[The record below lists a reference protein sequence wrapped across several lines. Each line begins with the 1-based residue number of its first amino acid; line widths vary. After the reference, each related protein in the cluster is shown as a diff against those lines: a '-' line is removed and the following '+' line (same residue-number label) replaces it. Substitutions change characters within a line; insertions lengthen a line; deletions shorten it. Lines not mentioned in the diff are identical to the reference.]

1 MKIVPPIKRARGYRL
16 YDYGGRR
23 YLDLWQNGG
32 LAILGHRFENLTR
45 ELKSVLSRGLIFDLP
60 SIYHRRLI
68 RELQKRYS
76 GFNAIYICSTFE
88 QALLILSRFL
98 GQSITETDICDPA
111 KGESGP
117 VVYDR
122 PFLGSKT
129 VGLKPLDSDATETES
144 STMRALLPIVPFR
157 IGASPVILCLRGEAP
172 GLGVAGRG
180 VARAAEPASA
190 AARRRDRDKE
200 EVSLISPLVL
210 AGVLRSIHSL
220 NRFIPPPWFAD
231 PLFDE
236 SAEWIQRGPYVIPRF
251 ESELYSQV
259 FRHFLSEGVL
269 LSPCY
274 EEPSILPGEASEGE
288 LKKMVRLFSEN
299 PKR

>member
-1 MKIVPPIKRARGYRL
+1 MTLVPPIKRARGYRL

-32 LAILGHRFENLTR
+32 SAILGHRFENLTR

-60 SIYHRRLI
+60 SIYRRRLI

-76 GFNAIYICSTFE
+76 GFNAIHICSTFE
-88 QALLILSRFL
+88 QALLILSRVL
-98 GQSITETDICDPA
+98 GQNITGRDISDPA

-129 VGLKPLDSDATETES
+129 VGLKPLDSDAIETES

-157 IGASPVILCLRGEAP
+157 ISASPVILCLREEVP
-172 GLGVAGRG
+172 
-180 VARAAEPASA
+180 
-190 AARRRDRDKE
+190 DKE
-200 EVSLISPLVL
+200 EVSVISPLVL
-210 AGVLRSIHSL
+210 AGALRSIHSL
-220 NRFIPPPWFAD
+220 SRFIPPPWFAD
-231 PLFDE
+231 PLFDD

-259 FRHFLSEGVL
+259 FRHFLSEGIL

>member
-1 MKIVPPIKRARGYRL
+1 MTLVPPIKRARGYRL
-16 YDYGGRR
+16 YDYGGKR

-32 LAILGHRFENLTR
+32 SAILGHRFESLTR

-60 SIYHRRLI
+60 SIYRRRLI

-76 GFNAIYICSTFE
+76 GFNTICICSTFE
-88 QALLILSRFL
+88 QALLILSRVL
-98 GQSITETDICDPA
+98 GQNITKTDICDPA

-129 VGLKPLDSDATETES
+129 VGLKPLESDATGAEG
-144 STMRALLPIVPFR
+144 STTRALLPIVPFR
-157 IGASPVILCLRGEAP
+157 IGASPVILCLREA
-172 GLGVAGRG
+172 VAGG
-180 VARAAEPASA
+180 DPSA
-190 AARRRDRDKE
+190 AVAAGGDPPRASDKDE
-200 EVSLISPLVL
+200 ASVISPLVL

-220 NRFIPPPWFAD
+220 SRFIPPPWFSE
-231 PLFDE
+231 PLFDD
-236 SAEWIQRGPYVIPRF
+236 SSEWVQRGPYVLPRF

-259 FRHFLSEGVL
+259 FRHFLSEGIL

-288 LKKMVRLFSEN
+288 LKKMVRLFSEI

>member
-1 MKIVPPIKRARGYRL
+1 MTLVPPIKRARGYRL
-16 YDYGGRR
+16 YDYRGKR
-23 YLDLWQNGG
+23 YLDLWHNGG
-32 LAILGHRFENLTR
+32 LAILGHRFESLTR

-60 SIYHRRLI
+60 SIYRRRPI

-76 GFNAIYICSTFE
+76 GFNTICICSTFE
-88 QALLILSRFL
+88 QALLILSRVL
-98 GQSITETDICDPA
+98 GQNITKTDICDPA

-129 VGLKPLDSDATETES
+129 VGLKPLESDATGAEG
-144 STMRALLPIVPFR
+144 STTRALLPIVPFR
-157 IGASPVILCLRGEAP
+157 IGASPVILCLREA
-172 GLGVAGRG
+172 VAGG
-180 VARAAEPASA
+180 DPPRASDKDEAS
-190 AARRRDRDKE
+190 
-200 EVSLISPLVL
+200 VISPLVL

-220 NRFIPPPWFAD
+220 SRFIPPPWFSE
-231 PLFDE
+231 PLFDD
-236 SAEWIQRGPYVIPRF
+236 SSEWVQRGPYVLPRF

-259 FRHFLSEGVL
+259 FRHFLSEGIL

-288 LKKMVRLFSEN
+288 LKKMVRLFSEI